1 MAKEKIKY
9 NDAIEEIESILD
21 KMENNQLDIDDLGE
35 NVKRVASLIKLCKE
49 KLTKTEQDVEQI
61 LKDIEG
67 DSL

>member
-61 LKDIEG
+61 LKDIEN